1 MKNYQHWS
9 TETLMRERERLLANI
24 ADWERTLGEVKSY
37 LIVLSLTHSIR
48 RTRERIHAIDA
59 ELCYRHCNK
68 GE

>member
-1 MKNYQHWS
+1 MRNYQHWS
-9 TETLMRERERLLANI
+9 LETLEYERRRLLEDI
-24 ADWERTLGEVKSY
+24 AEWDRTLRDQKSY
-37 LIVLSLTHSIR
+37 LIIKSLTSSIR

>member
-9 TETLMRERERLLANI
+9 TETLMREREKLLADI

-48 RTRERIHAIDA
+48 HTRERIHAIDA

>member
-1 MKNYQHWS
+1 MKNYQHWG
-9 TETLMRERERLLANI
+9 TEALMRERERLLNDI

-48 RTRERIHAIDA
+48 RTRERIHVI
-59 ELCYRHCNK
+59 ETEIFYREHNK

>member
-9 TETLMRERERLLANI
+9 LETLEYEREKLLEDI
-24 ADWERTLGEVKSY
+24 AEWDRTLRDQKSY
-37 LIVLSLTHSIR
+37 LIIKSLTAAIR
-48 RTRERIHAIDA
+48 RAKEKIHAIDA

>member
-9 TETLMRERERLLANI
+9 NEALIHERKRLEEAI

-37 LIVLSLTHSIR
+37 LIVLSLTSSIR

-59 ELCYRHCNK
+59 ELCYRQCHK

>member
-9 TETLMRERERLLANI
+9 TETLMRERERLLENI

-37 LIVLSLTHSIR
+37 LIILSLTHSIR

-59 ELCYRHCNK
+59 EICYRQCNRR
-68 GE
+68 E